1 MMKPRPKGIFGVIR
15 ETFKSWSEDKAP
27 RLAAALSYYTI
38 FSIAP
43 LLVLVIAITGFV
55 NGNNTTIRDQIL
67 AQVQSL
73 MGAQGAQMVNTLI
86 TNASRPREGIIAS
99 VIGVITLIFG
109 ATGVFNQLKDALN
122 TIWEVAPKK
131 GGGIMGMVTERV
143 SGLVMILG
151 LGFLLLVSLVLSTA
165 LSVLNQYFTNLLGA
179 GSGTASLL
187 VNYGIQIVVIT
198 LIFSAIFREVPDVEI
213 RWSDVW
219 VGGLVTA
226 ILFLAGQYLISLYLS
241 KASPASTYG
250 AAGSL
255 VVVLLWLYYSAQILF
270 LGAEFTKVYSHWRR
284 SNIVPSENA
293 RPLTPT
299 ERIQQGIA
307 RPQDEA
313 RVSRGTAPAAVPV
326 PVPVS
331 GEGKDQD
338 QVQAQAE
345 ERKQEQKVSDEE
357 EEANDQNA

>member
-55 NGNNTTIRDQIL
+55 IGSNTAIRDQIL
-67 AQVQSL
+67 GQVQNV

-86 TNASRPREGIIAS
+86 NNASRPREGLIAS

-131 GGGIMGMVTERV
+131 GAGIMGIVTDRI

-165 LSVLNQYFTNLLGA
+165 LSVLNQYFANLLGA
-179 GSGTASLL
+179 VSGTASLV
-187 VNYGIQIVVIT
+187 VNYAVQIVIIT

-255 VVVLLWLYYSAQILF
+255 VVILLWLYYSAQILF
-270 LGAEFTKVYSHWRR
+270 LGAEFTKVYSYWRR
-284 SNIVPSENA
+284 GNVVPSENA

-299 ERIQQGIA
+299 ERIEQGIA
-307 RPQDEA
+307 RPQDEE
-313 RVSRGTAPAAVPV
+313 RVSRRTAPAAVPV
-326 PVPVS
+326 PVS
-331 GEGKDQD
+331 GEDK
-338 QVQAQAE
+338 AQAE
-345 ERKQEQKVSDEE
+345 EQKQEQNVSDEE
-357 EEANDQNA
+357 EEASDQNP